1 MVLIFE
7 YITLFILGTIIGSF
21 LNVCIFRIPKGESIV
36 SPSSY
41 CPYCDHPIRFYDN
54 IPIFGFLFLGGKCRN
69 CRHPISARYFFVECM
84 AGIFS
89 LTLFLKFGLSLNYF
103 AYLAFCYALLVITFI
118 DLDHQIIPDVISLPG
133 IVAGLVLSLFLPDIT
148 FLDSFA
154 GIVAGGGALFCIAF
168 LYGLLTKR
176 EGMGGG
182 DIKLLAMIGA
192 FLGLKAVIVVLF
204 LGSIIGSIIG
214 ITVML
219 KEKRDSRYAIPF
231 GPFLAIG
238 AFISLFWGNAIMEY
252 YLHGVRF

>member
-1 MVLIFE
+1 MLFIFE
-7 YITLFILGTIIGSF
+7 YLTPFILGTIIGSF

-41 CPYCDHPIRFYDN
+41 CPYCDQPIRFYDN
-54 IPIFGFLFLGGKCRN
+54 IPIFGFLFLGGKCRR
-69 CRHPISARYFFVECM
+69 CGHPISARYFFVEFI

-89 LTLFLKFGLSLNYF
+89 LTLYLKFDLSLNYF
-103 AYLAFCYALLVITFI
+103 VYLAFCYALLVITFI

-133 IVAGLVLSLFLPDIT
+133 IVVGLALSPFLPHIT
-148 FLDSFA
+148 FLESFA
-154 GIVAGGGALFCIAF
+154 GVIAGGGALLSIAL
-168 LYGLLTKR
+168 LYSLLTKR
-176 EGMGGG
+176 EGMGAG

-192 FLGLKAVIVVLF
+192 FLGLKAVIVTVF
-204 LGSIIGSIIG
+204 LGSLIGSIIG

-219 KEKRDSRYAIPF
+219 KEKKDSRYAIPF

-252 YLHGVRF
+252 YLYGVRF